1 MKYLEFIAKLT
12 VFTLMGVLLGAIYD
26 PRLAVLLGI
35 LGAIYD
41 PRLAVLLG
49 ILGAAIFLREFLNG
63 KQPP

>member
-35 LGAIYD
+35 LGA
-41 PRLAVLLG
+41 
-49 ILGAAIFLREFLNG
+49 AIFLREFLNG